1 MIKNEKG
8 FTLIEL
14 IITILIIGI
23 LATAA
28 LMAIRT
34 KSMEARDARR
44 FSDMRAINLAMTL
57 SAASEE
63 VLTLPG
69 NTSTAPYICQLTG
82 SSFLDFSLM
91 RDPYLSDEA
100 CSNSNLGCLPDSTEP
115 CQYAFV
121 DANTGNAFASAPL
134 YIDPSDYQINF
145 YEEASSRL
153 SFVNENEMLS
163 SRNNDGVSDEDLC
176 SPNNALDDG
185 STVIQASGV
194 TFGQVNKLRDK
205 EKGNA
210 KDHGW
215 GQTKHLENVWT
226 EYSWAQGKLLNKM
239 RIWSHFANGAEAIKD
254 FQIIAS
260 NDRSNWVTLYTGV
273 HPGELQNE
281 FVDYTFNND
290 IAYKYYRLVISSNY
304 PGDGGDDV
312 GLDEVEMSCQN

>member
-28 LMAIRT
+28 LMAIRA

-44 FSDMRAINLAMTL
+44 FADMRAINLAMTL
-57 SAASEE
+57 SAASGET
-63 VLTLPG
+63 LTLTG
-69 NTSTAPYICQLTG
+69 NTSTVPYICQLEG
-82 SSFLDFSLM
+82 NSFLDFSLL

-100 CSNSNLGCLPDSTEP
+100 CSSVNLGCLPDSTEP

-121 DANTGNAFASAPL
+121 DTNTGDAFASAPL
-134 YIDPSDYQINF
+134 FIDPSDYRINF
-145 YEEASSRL
+145 YEESSSRL
-153 SFVNENEMLS
+153 SFVTEAEMIFSRS
-163 SRNNDGVSDEDLC
+163 SAGGDEEDLC
-176 SPNNALDDG
+176 SSDNALDDS
-185 STVIQASGV
+185 STAIDTSGI
-194 TFGQVNKLRDK
+194 TFGQVNKLKDK

-210 KDHGW
+210 KDNGW
-215 GQTKHLENVWT
+215 GQTKHAENVWT

-260 NDRSNWVTLYTGV
+260 NNRVDWVTLYTGV

-281 FVDYTFNND
+281 FVDYFFPNNT
-290 IAYKYYRLVISSNY
+290 AYKYYRLVVSSNY